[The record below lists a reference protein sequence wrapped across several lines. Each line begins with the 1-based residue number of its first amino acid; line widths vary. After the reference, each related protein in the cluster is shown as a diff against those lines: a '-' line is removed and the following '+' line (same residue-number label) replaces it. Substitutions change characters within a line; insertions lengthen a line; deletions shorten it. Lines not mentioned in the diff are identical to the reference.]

1 MRIKMNDAFEFGT
14 TLNEVEVPDA
24 MKKKIASGL
33 EYWDAALGGQGFT
46 PGAVT
51 LFTGGAGAGKTTT
64 MLLLADALSRNGAA
78 VVFNSGE
85 ESLFQLRMTSQ
96 RLGLLCHFVASN
108 EIHVPTLLDNC
119 TKMRNSAKHKGKP
132 FFLILDSLQCMDD
145 GHYADGATNSKTPE
159 RVLQLVTEYA
169 KEHYVNPIVIGQVT
183 KGGKFAGS
191 NTLKHMVD
199 CHCHLSIETKD
210 PDLAGLRIL
219 EVEKN
224 RYGGA
229 GSRQFL
235 AMTESGFT
243 LIATA

>member
-1 MRIKMNDAFEFGT
+1 MRIKLNDVFEFGT
-14 TLNEVEVPDA
+14 TLNEVEVPAA
-24 MKKKIASGL
+24 MKKKIPSGL

-85 ESLFQLRMTSQ
+85 ESLYQLRMTSQ

-119 TKMRNSAKHKGKP
+119 TKMRNSVKYKGKP
-132 FFLILDSLQCMDD
+132 FFLVLDSLQCMDD
-145 GHYADGATNSKTPE
+145 GHYPDGATNSKTPE

-169 KEHYVNPIVIGQVT
+169 KEHYINPVVIGQVT
-183 KGGKFAGS
+183 KGGKFAGT

-199 CHCHLSIETKD
+199 CHAHLSIETKD

-219 EVEKN
+219 EMEKN